1 MCLFGVA
8 PSVCVPVWSRCL
20 GLVAVA
26 TLVGT
31 CVPLWVCLASKK
43 CIVFFCSLSAGL
55 CHSDFQEKPKT
66 RQRTARNTEK
76 REKTTTK
83 KQQQQLH
90 ITRKKDPKTKTLDRV
105 LPARVNLSLS
115 AMALGPRVSPTS
127 PCWYPML
134 TLMAYWTMCLNARMM
149 SRRRCLTKPKLTILK
164 RKQQCELSWGKEWQV
179 RCVQVWLPTM
189 KCVGLPSTILLLP
202 RNVQWRRGLNNL
214 ACAASLTFLGILPC
228 QGRADDQF
236 CSWAW

>member
-1 MCLFGVA
+1 MLPPLCVCLFDQGVL
-8 PSVCVPVWSRCL
+8 VWL
-20 GLVAVA
+20 LLQPLLLVHVYPFEFVLLPKNA
-26 TLVGT
+26 LF
-31 CVPLWVCLASKK
+31 
-43 CIVFFCSLSAGL
+43 FFCSLLAGL

-83 KQQQQLH
+83 KQQQLH
-90 ITRKKDPKTKTLDRV
+90 IMRKKDPKTQTLDRV

-164 RKQQCELSWGKEWQV
+164 RKQQCELRQRVTSEV
-179 RCVQVWLPTM
+179 RASVAADNEVCWAP
-189 KCVGLPSTILLLP
+189 KYHPPSAEERAVEERFKQSCMRSIIDFLGYSALP
-202 RNVQWRRGLNNL
+202 R
-214 ACAASLTFLGILPC
+214 
-228 QGRADDQF
+228 QG
-236 CSWAW
+236 

>member
-8 PSVCVPVWSRCL
+8 PSVCVCLFDQGVLVWL
-20 GLVAVA
+20 LLQPLLLVHVYPFEFVLLPKNA
-26 TLVGT
+26 LF
-31 CVPLWVCLASKK
+31 
-43 CIVFFCSLSAGL
+43 FFCSLLAGL

-83 KQQQQLH
+83 KQQQLH
-90 ITRKKDPKTKTLDRV
+90 IMRKKDPKTKTLDCV
-105 LPARVNLSLS
+105 LPASVNLSLS

-164 RKQQCELSWGKEWQV
+164 RKQQCELRQRVTSEV
-179 RCVQVWLPTM
+179 RASVAADNEVCWAP
-189 KCVGLPSTILLLP
+189 KYHPPSAEERAVEERFKQSCMRSIIDFLGYSALP
-202 RNVQWRRGLNNL
+202 R
-214 ACAASLTFLGILPC
+214 
-228 QGRADDQF
+228 QG
-236 CSWAW
+236 